1 MDCFNHIYR
10 RKAFSSALSSAS
22 ASASTA
28 IYGDSKHQA
37 TKSASSLSSQAS
49 ASVSSFAT
57 RATDATYEGFDETKD
72 YVYSTWN
79 DNQLRSWLEHHG
91 YIKTKQQATR
101 DEMLAKMKEAYA
113 SATDPIYHAWS
124 DSYMR
129 KWLIE
134 HNVMSEPPTQRE
146 KLMNAMNEY
155 YYGSKVLPSF
165 LAIVQNLI
173 RF

>member
-1 MDCFNHIYR
+1 MCCSDQIYR
-10 RKAFSSALSSAS
+10 RTAFSSALSSAS

-28 IYGDSKHQA
+28 IYGDSKY
-37 TKSASSLSSQAS
+37 QAS

-57 RATDATYEGFDETKD
+57 KATDATYGTFDEAED

-79 DNQLRSWLEHHG
+79 DNQLRSWLEQHG

-101 DEMLAKMKEAYA
+101 DEMLAKMKEVYA
-113 SATDPIYHAWS
+113 SATDPIYSAWS

-129 KWLIE
+129 KWLID
-134 HNVMSEPPTQRE
+134 HNIMSEPPTQRE
-146 KLMNAMNEY
+146 KLINSMNEY
-155 YYGSKVLPSF
+155 YYGSKARSSI
-165 LAIVQNLI
+165 LAITQNLT